1 MDERSTMVTL
11 DGKQYELVFST
22 KAMKEI
28 NSRYKWKKPGDMY
41 KETTADMNDG
51 AADKSADES
60 SESLEAFNDE
70 LHNSDKFNSVTDDF
84 IWLLTL
90 LLNQGIAR
98 HNIGVI
104 RAQSGVKI
112 APFSEEEVEVLTDPA
127 DFSTYKRA
135 INEAIHKGMTR
146 NVRSEDNPKNV
157 MTG

>member
-1 MDERSTMVTL
+1 MDERSTMITL
-11 DGKQYELVFST
+11 GGNQYTLVFST
-22 KAMKEI
+22 KAMKEV
-28 NSRYKWKKPGDMY
+28 NSRYKGKKPGDMY
-41 KETTADMNDG
+41 KEATADMNDG
-51 AADKSADES
+51 ATDES
-60 SESLEAFNDE
+60 SEALEAFNDE
-70 LHNSDKFNSVTDDF
+70 LHDSEKFNSVTEDF

-90 LLNQGIAR
+90 LLNQGIFR